1 MRPWRHLIPFLLA
14 AACML
19 GACQQEPSPQAAPD
33 SASAEPIAPRPAVTR
48 PEPPSEAP
56 APGPGTAEADL
67 PPADDDILAIVNDE
81 VVHLRPLVEIL
92 LRRHGYPLA
101 QQMVA
106 DELVAQEAERVGV
119 SVTPADIRA
128 ERDLQLAKMVPQI
141 TDPAQR
147 RQMEDQLLQRVGVN
161 KAVWE
166 MVLRRNALLGK
177 IAAQRVELTE
187 EMIRREFGRQYQR
200 KVVVRHM
207 QLPSLPAA
215 QKMLQR
221 LEQGEDFAVLA
232 RQNSMGPTAAQGGK
246 LEPFGAKDET
256 VHPQLR
262 KSALNLAAPGEVSEV
277 IIIGKSFHLLEL
289 VKFLEPEDVKFE
301 DVRDKVAASLRRRL
315 VDLQKQAILD
325 QLFRAAVEEGKIV
338 FVDPTIK
345 KLHQAAVEK
354 QRGEQA
360 EGPDKP

>member
-1 MRPWRHLIPFLLA
+1 MRRWKQLIPLLLA
-14 AACML
+14 ATCML
-19 GACQQEPSPQAAPD
+19 GACQQEPSPSATADEGEPVARPAAPEPERP
-33 SASAEPIAPRPAVTR
+33 AEPTPQRRLPRT
-48 PEPPSEAP
+48 AP
-56 APGPGTAEADL
+56 AG
-67 PPADDDILAIVNDE
+67 DDILAIVNDE
-81 VVHLRPLVEIL
+81 VVYLRPLVNML

-106 DELVAQEAERVGV
+106 DELVAQEAKEAGV
-119 SVTPADIRA
+119 SVTADDIQA

-141 TDPAQR
+141 SDPAQR
-147 RQMEDQLLQRVGVN
+147 RQMEDQLLQRLGVDE
-161 KAVWE
+161 AVWE

-177 IAAQRVELTE
+177 IAAQRLEITD

-262 KSALNLAAPGEVSEV
+262 KSAMNLSTPGQVSEV
-277 IIIGKSFHLLEL
+277 IIIGKSFHLLQL
-289 VKFLEPEDVKFE
+289 VEFIEPEDVKFE
-301 DVRDKVAASLRRRL
+301 DVRDEVAASLRRRL

-325 QLFRAAVEEGKIV
+325 QLFRTAVDEGKII

-345 KLHQAAVEK
+345 KLHQDAVEK
-354 QRGEQA
+354 QRGEQP
-360 EGPDKP
+360 EGPTSRD